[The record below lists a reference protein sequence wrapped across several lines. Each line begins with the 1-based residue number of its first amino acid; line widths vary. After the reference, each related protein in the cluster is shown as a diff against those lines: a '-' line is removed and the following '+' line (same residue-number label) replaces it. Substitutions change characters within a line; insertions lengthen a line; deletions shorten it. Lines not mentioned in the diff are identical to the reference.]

1 MPQGS
6 DYVTCYHSF
15 FYFLQKK
22 IIKSQIHQEQDEGSN
37 NTIPDEGTT
46 DQLITVLAERV
57 TSGEFYLDIS
67 RELRIKVISLH
78 ETTIFSDQELVE
90 WCR

>member
-1 MPQGS
+1 MAHVS
-6 DYVTCYHSF
+6 DYVTIIPSLF
-15 FYFLQKK
+15 FCK
-22 IIKSQIHQEQDEGSN
+22 KSQIQQEQDEGSN
-37 NTIPDEGTT
+37 NTISDEGTT